1 MIERMLLC
9 QVHIAGT
16 TFANMG
22 DYAVVADGCAFQ
34 QAFALPTP
42 DTTRLVVMLI
52 DTTIDHGACSKKVSF
67 SNGTRENLPAS
78 ASRTTGE
85 GPFLPI
91 YTPHTGNFRGQSR
104 NSTSNTYPGFIKP
117 EKPPVAS
124 FETRKI
130 PGAPKYRYGRT
141 CTPKRFVFISIR
153 FE

>member
-1 MIERMLLC
+1 MALIARAVQYLDHDPAMIERMLLC

-22 DYAVVADGCAFQ
+22 DYAVVTDGYAFQ

-42 DTTRLVVMLI
+42 ETTRLVVMLI
-52 DTTIDHGACSKKVSF
+52 DTTIDHGACSKKVPF

-78 ASRTTGE
+78 TSRTTGE

-91 YTPHTGNFRGQSR
+91 YTPYTGNFRGQR
-104 NSTSNTYPGFIKP
+104 
-117 EKPPVAS
+117 
-124 FETRKI
+124 
-130 PGAPKYRYGRT
+130 KYRYGRT